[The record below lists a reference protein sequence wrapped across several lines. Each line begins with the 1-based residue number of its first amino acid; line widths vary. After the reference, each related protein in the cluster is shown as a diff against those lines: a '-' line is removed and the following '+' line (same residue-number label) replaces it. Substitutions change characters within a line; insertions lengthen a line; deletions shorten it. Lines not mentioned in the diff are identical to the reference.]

1 MALSRWTV
9 IGCLLAAFP
18 CFANN
23 AASDQLDKLKRM
35 SFEELMDVEITS
47 VSRSEESLRD
57 AAAAV
62 SAVGRDTIRRS
73 GATSVPDAL
82 RLVPGIHVGE
92 QTSATWAVSAR
103 GFSSVTSEKL
113 LVMSDTRSIYTPL
126 FSGVYWDS
134 QDYLLEDLERIEVIR
149 GPGATLWGSN
159 AVNGVINITT
169 RSARDTHGTYVA
181 ASAGSFDRAR
191 VAARYGGGDFG
202 RSELPHLRQVPGS
215 RRHRKL
221 RADQRRR
228 LGARAR
234 RLSTDWDGTPHDSFT
249 VQGDAYAGEVGQL
262 APSFNIIGRQGPPAP
277 LEVKNSGGNVLARW
291 RRRADDGSDLQL
303 RAYVDYTRRDDP
315 SFLDTLRHVRHR
327 SAAAFHGICKP

>member
-1 MALSRWTV
+1 M
-9 IGCLLAAFP
+9 
-18 CFANN
+18 
-23 AASDQLDKLKRM
+23 LKRM

-47 VSRSEESLRD
+47 VSRTEESLRD

-62 SAVGRDTIRRS
+62 SVVGRDTIRRS

-92 QTSATWAVSAR
+92 QTAATWAVSAR

-126 FSGVYWDS
+126 FSGVFWDS

-181 ASAGSFDRAR
+181 ASAGTFDRAR
-191 VAARYGGGDFG
+191 VAARYGDETSGGVNYRIFG
-202 RSELPHLRQVPGS
+202 KYLDRGATENLVPLNEDGWEIGHVGF
-215 RRHRKL
+215 R
-221 RADQRRR
+221 
-228 LGARAR
+228 
-234 RLSTDWDGTPHDSFT
+234 TDWDGSPHDSFT
-249 VQGDAYAGEVGQL
+249 VQGDAYAGEIGQL
-262 APSFNIIGRQGPPAP
+262 GPAFNIIGLPGPLPP
-277 LEVKNSGGNVLARW
+277 LEVQTNGGNVLGALATAR
-291 RRRADDGSDLQL
+291 G
-303 RAYVDYTRRDDP
+303 
-315 SFLDTLRHVRHR
+315 
-327 SAAAFHGICKP
+327 